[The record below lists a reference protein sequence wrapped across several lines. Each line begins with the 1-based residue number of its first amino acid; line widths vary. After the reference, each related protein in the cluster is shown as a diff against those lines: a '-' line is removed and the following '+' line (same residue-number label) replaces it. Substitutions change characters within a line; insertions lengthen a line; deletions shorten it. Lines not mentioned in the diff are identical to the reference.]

1 MQNSEIVHLTLNC
14 LSLSL
19 FLLLQELPTSPAAAD
34 PVPALSE
41 PKRTAADPVPA
52 LPEPEPA
59 KRGTI
64 LMDEGVSAFNCII
77 NQINEQ

>member
-19 FLLLQELPTSPAAAD
+19 FLLLQELPTSSAAAD

-41 PKRTAADPVPA
+41 P
-52 LPEPEPA
+52 EQA
-59 KRGTI
+59 KRGTF

>member
-41 PKRTAADPVPA
+41 P
-52 LPEPEPA
+52 EQA
-59 KRGTI
+59 KTGTF
-64 LMDEGVSAFNCII
+64 LMDEGVSALRR
-77 NQINEQ
+77 QIYWHDG